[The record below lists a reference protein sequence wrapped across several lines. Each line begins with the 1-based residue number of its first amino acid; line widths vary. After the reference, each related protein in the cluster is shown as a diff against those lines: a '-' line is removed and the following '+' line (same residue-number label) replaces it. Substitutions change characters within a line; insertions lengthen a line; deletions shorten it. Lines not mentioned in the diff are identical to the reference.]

1 MVKLKFIQMREI
13 IMSTKNLAIL
23 TFAILLCISNS
34 AFAQDDFSFK
44 NLEGEWKGTLE
55 YANFSDEKRVKMNVL
70 AEFVPAEDG
79 KSAKLKLIYDDFGKI
94 YRGEETHKI
103 DLKNKKYF
111 MGESEFSLE
120 EKDGKFILLGS
131 GIENDKKESFR
142 YSVAFDENNFSI
154 LKETRTPFQFRN
166 KYTLKRVKTD
176 LEPRVFRVEE
186 LKEDF
191 AVLKRTLLEL
201 HPGLYRYNTPAEM
214 EKKFDAMEAKLNKP
228 LTDSEFFK
236 LFAQMISEVKCYH
249 TYPNPIAQTDE
260 NKSGIF
266 NQRNYFPFYFQVVG
280 RKMIVTENASSKKL
294 SKGSEITK
302 INGVPTE
309 EVIKN
314 LLTGTYADGKGTIE
328 HRLQTLELDRSN
340 GAGFSIFDMIF
351 PLFYPPKDKVYKV
364 ETIDFKTKGKTEF
377 EVLAMTKAERSL
389 EMEKRYGKTP
399 SYDDGWKFEIWEDE
413 NTAYLKMDNFLA
425 WRLSFKVEEFLA
437 EAFAEIREK
446 NVQNLII
453 DIRGAGGGADMIYR
467 EIFRYLFQKPFP
479 CKTPTKFYF
488 KTPKADAEL
497 LKHTSSWDLT
507 FKENLA
513 KGYPESMYQKA
524 DNGLFELV
532 DNSDHCKPIQPYE
545 NNFSGKTYLLVS
557 SNNASAAFTLPYY
570 AKQENLATL
579 VGQETGGNLRG
590 FNGSQYLSIFLPNS
604 KFEFDISLLASIIDE
619 NAEDSGVKPDI
630 YVEQRAEDI
639 GNNFDRELETAKEL
653 IREDQK

>member
-1 MVKLKFIQMREI
+1 MNLKY
-13 IMSTKNLAIL
+13 LAIL
-23 TFAILLCISNS
+23 TIAFLLFNTNS
-34 AFAQDDFSFK
+34 AFGQDTFSFK

-55 YANFSDEKRVKMNVL
+55 YANFSDDSRVKMNVL
-70 AEFVPAEDG
+70 VEFIPTEDG
-79 KSAKLKLIYDDFGKI
+79 RSVKLKLIYDDFGKI
-94 YRGEETHKI
+94 HRGEETHKI
-103 DLKNKKYF
+103 DREAKKYF
-111 MGESEFSLE
+111 MGKSEFSFE
-120 EKDGKFILLGS
+120 VKDGKYILLGN
-131 GIENDKKESFR
+131 GIENNKKEPFR
-142 YSVAFDENNFSI
+142 YTIAFDENNFSM
-154 LKETRTPFQFRN
+154 LRETRSPFKFRH
-166 KYTLKRVKTD
+166 KYALKRVKINT
-176 LEPRVFRVEE
+176 EKRVFSVAE

-260 NKSGIF
+260 NKGGIF
-266 NQRNYFPFYFQVVG
+266 NRRNYFPFYFQVVG

-314 LLTGTYADGKGTIE
+314 LLTATYADGKGTIE

-351 PLFYPPKDKVYKV
+351 PLFYPPKDKVYKIEAV
-364 ETIDFKTKGKTEF
+364 DFKTKEKTEF
-377 EVLAMTKAERSL
+377 EVLALTKAERSL

-399 SYDDGWKFEIWEDE
+399 TYDDGWKFEIWDD

-425 WRLSFKVEEFLA
+425 WRLSFKVEEFFA
-437 EAFAEIREK
+437 KAFAEIREK

-497 LKHTSSWDLT
+497 LKHTSSWDPA

-513 KGYPESMYQKA
+513 KGYPESMYRKA
-524 DNGLFELV
+524 GNGLFELV
-532 DNSDHCKPIQPYE
+532 DNPDSCKPFQPYE

-570 AKQENLATL
+570 AKQNNLATL

-590 FNGSQYLSIFLPNS
+590 FNGSQYLSVFLPNS
-604 KFEFDISLLASIIDE
+604 KFEFDISLLAGVIDE
-619 NAEDSGVKPDI
+619 NADDSGVKPDV
-630 YVEQRAEDI
+630 YVEQKSEDI

-653 IREDQK
+653 VRKTRK